1 MRKLSALACVLAVLG
16 TTSVASAK
24 KRVRVNVPRPQ
35 LLSMSQVRITTVP
48 VSLQSRTYPT
58 LAQGT
63 YAAPPAPAAE
73 VAPPA
78 PGGGPAVKAGPAP
91 IRLFH
96 CVKYRDLH
104 HIAPCAVTKIVKIV
118 DPCWKPDPCSCCRQC
133 APCVY
138 VMVCVPPCGCAD
150 VRVSRNGHVVR
161 YDYGKYAV
169 DIVSRNGKIYIDYDD

>member
-35 LLSMSQVRITTVP
+35 LLSMSQVRIATVP

-58 LAQGT
+58 LARGT
-63 YAAPPAPAAE
+63 YVAPPAPAAG

-118 DPCWKPDPCSCCRQC
+118 DPCWKPDPCNCCQQC
-133 APCVY
+133 PPCVY